1 MVTWTKISDTSYQS
15 VNQVALRVK
24 ARVNMAIVC
33 DLHRM
38 GAANKSKLEIV
49 LMEDLLLANSTEYQN
64 FWLHKN
70 NVTHLLG
77 GISTTKSLG
86 DHF

>member
-49 LMEDLLLANSTEYQN
+49 LMEDLLLAN
-64 FWLHKN
+64 
-70 NVTHLLG
+70 
-77 GISTTKSLG
+77 
-86 DHF
+86 